1 VNDNTRERLVEV
13 LVAIPLGFVLSIL
26 MRAVANWF
34 HIKTP
39 GGLFLDWYVPG
50 SGRAYLGGPALLY
63 ELLVD
68 LAFCVLILLIFYR
81 VVQKVFYDN

>member
-1 VNDNTRERLVEV
+1 LVEV
-13 LVAIPLGFVLSIL
+13 LVAIPFGFVLSIL
-26 MRAVANWF
+26 MRAVSGWW

-39 GGLFLDWYVPG
+39 GDLFLGWYVPG
-50 SGRAYLGGPALLY
+50 TGRAYLGGPALLY

-68 LAFCVLILLIFYR
+68 LAFCVLILLIFYP